1 MDDIPKWAGKCSKD
15 FLPELK
21 VSHPSSKIEEIRE
34 WLERSRELRRQQQID
49 TAVIKLLISGGYN
62 PNTLTP
68 IEEDNSRKAPV
79 NETYSEPLSRI
90 TEEPT
95 HDETMNNIM
104 KKFHS

>member
-1 MDDIPKWAGKCSKD
+1 MGEYKA
-15 FLPELK
+15 LPP
-21 VSHPSSKIEEIRE
+21 PSSKIEEIRE

-79 NETYSEPLSRI
+79 NKTFSEPLSRT

-95 HDETMNNIM
+95 HGEAMINIM
-104 KKFHS
+104 RKFHS